1 MKNRNY
7 VVIFTNFHAVSPFLS
22 TQLSVP
28 RGVTLSVSEII
39 PAEPDQGNACAGKDL
54 LVSLLLSAFPS
65 HYFFNNSAT
74 GRIT

>member
-39 PAEPDQGNACAGKDL
+39 PAEPGTDNA
-54 LVSLLLSAFPS
+54 V
-65 HYFFNNSAT
+65 
-74 GRIT
+74 